1 MRHNALCQS
10 FVRPLPHEIG
20 MEMGG
25 DRQMPKGLRTAPFLP
40 VSTTSALVGTEH
52 EEAWTR
58 YFDLNMMDNLNSAYV
73 AFTRAVDELYV
84 LTERPGKATSKNI
97 GWALEKIFSNGY
109 CPPLPASASDSDC
122 MLPSSLVAWNE
133 GHDRLT
139 IGTQPDAGKERDRG
153 IDGFRDLPDRGI
165 WSGQQPGHTSIR
177 GGRRRE

>member
-84 LTERPGKATSKNI
+84 LTERPGKATSK
-97 GWALEKIFSNGY
+97 
-109 CPPLPASASDSDC
+109 
-122 MLPSSLVAWNE
+122 
-133 GHDRLT
+133 T
-139 IGTQPDAGKERDRG
+139 
-153 IDGFRDLPDRGI
+153 
-165 WSGQQPGHTSIR
+165 
-177 GGRRRE
+177 